1 MRGENFLV
9 KYDGEEKNV
18 GFYKSVKVE
27 AVHKAQQKPQIR
39 TANYA
44 IFWHFYQ
51 GKYSKLA

>member
-39 TANYA
+39 TANYGMLRK
-44 IFWHFYQ
+44 F
-51 GKYSKLA
+51 